1 METTLIQCKFQPVT
15 SEFCDSSQP
24 RTAGGQDTFGFP
36 SGVKHVKPH
45 GRVWKF
51 FTNGVRNMAQEIR
64 QVGTRAV
71 IRFGSASYATWV
83 QAISK
88 RKASMKLK
96 NSKWYNSW
104 DGK

>member
-1 METTLIQCKFQPVT
+1 MSDPDRMELGWDHITSDPTGRKRMETTLIQCKFQPVT

-51 FTNGVRNMAQEIR
+51 FTNGVRNMAQEY
-64 QVGTRAV
+64 V
-71 IRFGSASYATWV
+71 FS
-83 QAISK
+83 
-88 RKASMKLK
+88 
-96 NSKWYNSW
+96 
-104 DGK
+104 